1 MKNLPL
7 TSIQPSTSNPR
18 KHFDAEAL
26 KDLAESIR
34 KHGVL
39 QPILVR
45 GVEEDGKYELVAGER
60 RFRASKEADLKEI
73 PTIVLKLSD
82 KEAVEIQVIENL
94 QRADLHPME
103 EAEGYESLM
112 KKHGYAGAEAIAAK
126 IGKSRSY
133 VYGRLKLC
141 ALTPELKQAFL
152 SDTLN
157 ASVALLLARIPEA
170 LQKKASKTV
179 LTGKYGEG
187 PLPFRQ
193 AVEFLKENYT
203 LTLSGAPFDTK
214 DESLCGG
221 SCAKCPKRTGNE
233 PELFAD
239 IKSADVCTDPDCFKK
254 KSESSWESKAEKFK
268 KAGYTILPLSKCRSL
283 FYGSSLSRCGH
294 YELKSVCDHDKKK
307 RTYRELLPNLKN
319 EDVLIAQDGEGKARQ
334 LVKCSVADALM
345 REAGYKFM
353 EKVASREPEK
363 QQTPEEIEKA
373 KKVIES
379 QQQAARMAILDIVA
393 KVEAGQGTLSALQGY
408 TLHFFGKVMD
418 WQDRETITEMRGFK
432 SEEKLVRAIPTM
444 KFEALLGLLVQ
455 AHLLG
460 VFFDYGQFQPDMFK
474 KVCKSFGM
482 DGALL
487 IKQALNAL
495 EEKSKK

>member
-7 TSIQPSTSNPR
+7 TSIQPSTTNPR

-45 GVEEDGKYELVAGER
+45 EVEEAGKFELVAGER
-60 RFRASKEADLKEI
+60 RFRASKEAGLKEI
-73 PTIVLKLSD
+73 PAVVLKLTD

-152 SDTLN
+152 KDTLN
-157 ASVALLLARIPEA
+157 ASVALLLARIPES
-170 LQKKASKTV
+170 LQEKASKTV

-214 DESLCGG
+214 DEALCGG

-239 IKSADVCTDPDCFKK
+239 IKSADVCTDPDCFKEK
-254 KSESSWESKAEKFK
+254 AESSWTAKAEKFK
-268 KAGYTILPLSKCRSL
+268 KAGYTVLPLSKSRSI
-283 FYGSSLSRCGH
+283 FRYGDYLQGCNY

-307 RTYRELLPNLKN
+307 RTYRELLPTLKN
-319 EDVLIAQDGEGKARQ
+319 EDVIVAQDGDGKARQ
-334 LVKCSVADALM
+334 LVKVSVADALM

-353 EKVASREPEK
+353 EKVNSREPEK
-363 QQTPEEIEKA
+363 KQTPEEIAEA
-373 KKVIES
+373 KRIIEA
-379 QQQAARMAILDIVA
+379 QKHAAKTAIIDIVSQ
-393 KVEAGQGTLSALQGY
+393 VESGKQTLDALKAY
-408 TLHFFGKVMD
+408 TIHAFEHMD
-418 WQDRETITEMRGFK
+418 WSDKETIVELRGQK
-432 SEEKLVRAIPTM
+432 SEAAMLKAIPAM
-444 KFEALLGLLVQ
+444 KFETLLGLLFQ
-455 AHLLG
+455 GYLLASL
-460 VFFDYGQFQPDMFK
+460 FDYGQFQPDAFK
-474 KVCKSFGM
+474 KICKSFGL
-482 DGALL
+482 DGNLL
-487 IKQALNAL
+487 IKQALNAS